1 MPISEICNREVIVV
15 QRDTTVNEAAK
26 LMRQHHV
33 GSVVVVDES
42 KGMRAPVGIVTDRD
56 LVVEV
61 MAPDLVQMVITVGD
75 IMPPKLVTVKDSMG
89 IYESIQYMRAE
100 GVRRL
105 PVVDGKGALIGILAL
120 DDLLELLAEELLE
133 LSRLVRHEQKKEA
146 MTRR

>member
-1 MPISEICNREVIVV
+1 MPVSEICNREVIIV
-15 QRDTTVNEAAK
+15 QRETTVHEAAK

-33 GSVVVVDES
+33 GSVVVVEER
-42 KGMRAPVGIVTDRD
+42 KGVKVPIGIVTDRD
-56 LVVEV
+56 LVVEI

-75 IMPPKLVTVKDSMG
+75 IMGPKLATVKDSMG
-89 IYESIQYMRAE
+89 VYESIQYMRGE

-105 PVVDGKGALIGILAL
+105 PVVDGKDGLIGILAL

-133 LSRLVRHEQKKEA
+133 LSRLVKHEQKKES